1 MLPTKEQRDFAASV
15 ATFVHADKKFDAAQ
29 AVNEFCQLRLK
40 LEDNPAKYIPILTHW
55 LHFLLNSGA
64 PEEAAQ
70 LLWTKTQFTPNPQFT
85 KDVWKFYDEATLGLV
100 MGAGSCSKS
109 YGLGVRVF
117 LAWLQDPEWTSV
129 QVIGPSEAHL
139 QANLF
144 SHLVGLHQRASLP
157 MPGKVGELFIGLDR
171 RNQLSSIRG
180 ITIPI
185 GQVKKAGRVQGSK
198 RMPRIEPHP
207 LFGDLSRLFIF
218 VDEIENVPG
227 GLWSDVDNILS
238 QVRDKGAGGFKIFGA
253 YNPRDQNHEVGKR
266 AEPPFGWAAF
276 NPEEHFRWKSVRG
289 WDVLRLDGE
298 KSENVIQ
305 GKEVYPGLQTK
316 EGLDAIARNAGG
328 RQSAGYFT
336 MGRGAYPPQGILLTV
351 IPPGM
356 LQKMRGEFI
365 WYDSPQPVGACDLA
379 LEGGSAAV
387 YTLGKW
393 GQATGMK
400 LPPSIEFPVGRTV
413 MFKGTNGQ
421 VLPCWG
427 LQAEQQ
433 FTLPKGDTIAMKTK
447 IIEINKKAGV
457 RPEYFSCDRTGHGAG
472 IADLIK
478 HEWGQQIHD
487 VNYSSGPSK
496 TKVMFEDTKTCWE
509 EYERMNSELWFAFR
523 KFAEF
528 TYLLL
533 NPILDM
539 TKLGPQLTNRK
550 VRIASGRTRVES
562 KKDYLDRGYESP
574 DEADSLTL
582 LVHAARMGSNIVP
595 SMKRDTRIDAGGSG
609 EDDWFDGLQNGVR
622 LDSTSRTDSLD
633 QG

>member
-1 MLPTKEQRDFAASV
+1 MLPTKDQRDFAASV
-15 ATFVHADKKFDAAQ
+15 ATFVHADKKFEAAK
-29 AVNEFCQLRLK
+29 AVSDFCQLRLR
-40 LEDNPAKYIPILTHW
+40 LEDNPAKYLPVLAHW
-55 LHFLLNSGA
+55 LHFLLNNDA

-70 LLWTKTQFTPNPQFT
+70 LLWTPTQFTPEPKFA
-85 KDVWKFYDEATLGLV
+85 KAIWKFFDESTLGLI
-100 MGAGSCSKS
+100 MGAGSCGKS
-109 YGLGVRVF
+109 YSLGVRLF
-117 LAWLQDPEWTSV
+117 LEWLRDSEYTSIR
-129 QVIGPSEAHL
+129 VIGPSQNHL
-139 QANLF
+139 SANLF

-157 MPGKVGELFIGLDR
+157 MPGVVGDLFIGLDR
-171 RNQLSSIRG
+171 RNQLSSIKG
-180 ITIPI
+180 IVIPV
-185 GQVKKAGRVQGSK
+185 GQVKKAGRLQGVK
-198 RMPRIEPHP
+198 RMPRKTSHP
-207 LFGDLSRLFIF
+207 IFGNLSRLFVM
-218 VDEIENVPG
+218 VDEIENVPT
-227 GLWSDVDNILS
+227 GLFSDIDNVLS
-238 QVRDKGAGGFKIFGA
+238 QVKDDGSKGFKIFGA

-276 NPEEHFRWKSVRG
+276 NPDEHFRWKSVRG

-298 KSENVIQ
+298 HSENVIQ
-305 GKEVYPGLQTK
+305 GKEIYPGLQTR
-316 EGLDAIARNAGG
+316 EGLEAISRNAGG
-328 RQSAGYFT
+328 KQSAGYFT
-336 MGRGAYPPQGILLTV
+336 MGRGAYPPQGVLLTV

-365 WYDSPQPVGACDLA
+365 WYNSPQPVGACDLA

-400 LPPSIEFPVGRTV
+400 LPPSIEFPVGNTV
-413 MFKGTNGQ
+413 MFKDSKGH

-427 LQAEQQ
+427 LQADQQ
-433 FTLPKGDTIAMKTK
+433 FTLPKGDTIAMKTR
-447 IIEINKKAGV
+447 IIEICKKAGV

-478 HEWGQQIHD
+478 FEWGQQIHD

-496 TKVMFEDTKTCWE
+496 TKILLEDTKTCWE
-509 EYERMNSELWFAFR
+509 EYERMNTELWFAFR

-533 NPILDM
+533 SPVLDLS
-539 TKLGPQLTNRK
+539 KLGPQLTNRK
-550 VRIASGRTRVES
+550 VRISAGRTRVEA

-595 SMKRDTRIDAGGSG
+595 SMKRETRIDAGGGG

-622 LDSTSRTDSLD
+622 LDPTSRTDFLD
-633 QG
+633 Q